1 MSRERRDNRETGEVE
16 GRRLKVGV
24 QSSEHF
30 SLQTISCVS
39 LFPLVAHLSA
49 VCELFPGDLIFT
61 GTPEGIGNRLDPPR
75 FLLPGETLVS
85 RAEGIGE
92 ITQRF
97 ST

>member
-49 VCELFPGDLIFT
+49 ISRLRNRTGVTEDGRASPLYTAVTVCHAHHAWI
-61 GTPEGIGNRLDPPR
+61 
-75 FLLPGETLVS
+75 
-85 RAEGIGE
+85 
-92 ITQRF
+92 
-97 ST
+97 